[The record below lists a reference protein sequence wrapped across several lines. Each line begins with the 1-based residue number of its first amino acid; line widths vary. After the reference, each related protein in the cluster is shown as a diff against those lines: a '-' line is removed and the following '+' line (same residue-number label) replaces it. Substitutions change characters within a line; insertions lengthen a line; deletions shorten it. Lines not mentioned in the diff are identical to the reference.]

1 MRRLTAILVIGSVI
15 LLGIGSVVSANSP
28 YDSNVH
34 SEKNPF
40 APERPATLNNTT
52 ASVYLI
58 EYEQTRLYNDLLRS
72 RGYMLDSGDDVRT
85 DCTVVSTNQTTTS
98 QFRVRLRCH
107 GAIMDT
113 NRLIQPTDFI
123 YNVTYSVTEDS
134 QRQLSLHGYPY
145 SVRDDLRQRPPSAA

>member
-15 LLGIGSVVSANSP
+15 LLGVGSVVTANSP

-34 SEKNPF
+34 SDKNPF
-40 APERPATLNNTT
+40 APDRPATLNKTT
-52 ASVYLI
+52 ASTYLI

-85 DCTVVSTNQTTTS
+85 DCTVVSTNQTTPS

-107 GAIMDT
+107 GAIVDT
-113 NRLIQPTDFI
+113 HRLTQPTDFS
-123 YNVTYSVTEDS
+123 YTALYSVTAES
-134 QRQLSLHGYPY
+134 QQQLSLHGYPY
-145 SVRDDLRQRPPSAA
+145 SVRDDLRQRPPSAE